1 MGKSRTL
8 RIDLASAQPVYEQ
21 IVSGL
26 RALLVSGAFEPGEQ
40 LPTVRQL
47 AIDLG
52 IHHNTVAEAYR
63 VLAEEGWLDLRR
75 RRGALVL
82 ERRDPKATPEAK
94 QDFRKRLEELIAK
107 AITNGVP
114 RSAIADRMA
123 EIVKKLGQGDTR

>member
-1 MGKSRTL
+1 MKNSRTL

-26 RALLVSGAFEPGEQ
+26 RALLVSGEFESGEQ
-40 LPTVRQL
+40 FPTVRQL

-52 IHHNTVAEAYR
+52 VHHNTVAEAYR

-75 RRGALVL
+75 RRGAMVL
-82 ERRDPKATPEAK
+82 DRHGPKATPEAK
-94 QDFRKRLEELIAK
+94 QNFRKHLEELIAK

-123 EIVKKLGQGDTR
+123 EIARKLGQGDTR

>member
-1 MGKSRTL
+1 MKNSRTL

-26 RALLVSGAFEPGEQ
+26 RALLVSGEFELGEQ

-75 RRGALVL
+75 RRGAVVL
-82 ERRDPKATPEAK
+82 DRRDPKATPEAK

-123 EIVKKLGQGDTR
+123 EMARKLGQGGTR

>member
-1 MGKSRTL
+1 MKRPRTL
-8 RIDLASAQPVYEQ
+8 RIELASAQPVYEQ

-26 RALLVSGAFEPGEQ
+26 RALLVSGEFESGEQ

-52 IHHNTVAEAYR
+52 VHHNTVAEAYR

-75 RRGALVL
+75 RRGAVVL
-82 ERRDPKATPEAK
+82 DRRDPKATPEAK
-94 QDFRKRLEELIAK
+94 QDFRKHLEELIAK

-114 RSAIADRMA
+114 RSAIADRMVEMA
-123 EIVKKLGQGDTR
+123 RKLGQGGTR

>member
-1 MGKSRTL
+1 MRSSRTL

-26 RALLVSGAFEPGEQ
+26 RALLVSGEFEPGEQ

-63 VLAEEGWLDLRR
+63 ALAGEGWLDLRR
-75 RRGALVL
+75 RRGAVVL
-82 ERRDPKATPEAK
+82 DRRDPKATPEAK
-94 QDFRKRLEELIAK
+94 QDFRKHLEELIAK

-114 RSAIADRMA
+114 RSTIADRMVDMA
-123 EIVKKLGQGDTR
+123 KKLGPGGTR

>member
-1 MGKSRTL
+1 MRNSRTL

-26 RALLVSGAFEPGEQ
+26 RALLVSSEFESGEQ

-75 RRGALVL
+75 RRGAVVL
-82 ERRDPKATPEAK
+82 DRRDPKATPEAK

-123 EIVKKLGQGDTR
+123 EMARKLGQGGTR

>member
-1 MGKSRTL
+1 MRNPRAL
-8 RIDLASAQPVYEQ
+8 RIDLASPQPVYEQ

-26 RALLVSGAFEPGEQ
+26 RALLVSGEFEPGEQ

-52 IHHNTVAEAYR
+52 IHHNTAAEAYR

-75 RRGALVL
+75 RRGAVVL
-82 ERRDPKATPEAK
+82 DRRDPKATPEAK
-94 QDFRKRLEELIAK
+94 QDFRKHLEELIAK

-123 EIVKKLGQGDTR
+123 DMAKKLGHGGTR

>member
-1 MGKSRTL
+1 MRNSRTL

-26 RALLVSGAFEPGEQ
+26 RALLVSGEFESGEQ

-52 IHHNTVAEAYR
+52 VHHNTVAEAYR

-75 RRGALVL
+75 RRGAVVL
-82 ERRDPKATPEAK
+82 DRRDPKATPEAK
-94 QDFRKRLEELIAK
+94 QDFRKHLEELIAK
-107 AITNGVP
+107 AITSGVP

-123 EIVKKLGQGDTR
+123 EIAKKLGQGATR

>member
-1 MGKSRTL
+1 MKNPRTL
-8 RIDLASAQPVYEQ
+8 RIDLASAQPVYAQ

-26 RALLVSGAFEPGEQ
+26 RALLVAGEFESGER
-40 LPTVRQL
+40 LPTVRHL

-52 IHHNTVAEAYR
+52 VHHNTVAEAYR

-75 RRGALVL
+75 RRGAMVL
-82 ERRDPKATPEAK
+82 DRRDPKATPEAK

-123 EIVKKLGQGDTR
+123 EIARKLGQGGTR

>member
-1 MGKSRTL
+1 MKNPRTL

-26 RALLVSGAFEPGEQ
+26 RALLVSGEFESGEQ

-52 IHHNTVAEAYR
+52 VHHNTVAEAYR

-75 RRGALVL
+75 LRGAVVL
-82 ERRDPKATPEAK
+82 DRRDPKATPAAK
-94 QDFRKRLEELIAK
+94 QNFRKHLEELIAK
-107 AITNGVP
+107 AITNGIS

-123 EIVKKLGQGDTR
+123 EMARKLGHRGTR

>member
-1 MGKSRTL
+1 MRSSRTL

-26 RALLVSGAFEPGEQ
+26 RALLVSGAFESGEQ

-52 IHHNTVAEAYR
+52 VHHNTVAEAYR

-75 RRGALVL
+75 RRGAVVL
-82 ERRDPKATPEAK
+82 DRRDPKATPEAK
-94 QDFRKRLEELIAK
+94 HDFRKHLEELIAK

-114 RSAIADRMA
+114 RSVVAARMA
-123 EIVKKLGQGDTR
+123 ELAKKLSNGGKA

>member
-1 MGKSRTL
+1 MRHSRTL
-8 RIDLASAQPVYEQ
+8 RIDLASGQPVYEQ

-26 RALLVSGAFEPGEQ
+26 RALLVSGEFESGEQ

-75 RRGALVL
+75 RRGAVVL
-82 ERRDPKATPEAK
+82 DRRGPKATPEAK

-114 RSAIADRMA
+114 RSVVAAHMA
-123 EIVKKLGQGDTR
+123 ELAKKLGNGGKA

>member
-1 MGKSRTL
+1 MRSSRTL

-26 RALLVSGAFEPGEQ
+26 RALLGSGEFRPGEQ

-75 RRGALVL
+75 RRGAVVL
-82 ERRDPKATPEAK
+82 DRRDAKATPEAK
-94 QDFRKRLEELIAK
+94 QDFRKRLEELVAK

-123 EIVKKLGQGDTR
+123 EMARKLGQGGRR

>member
-1 MGKSRTL
+1 MRSSRTL
-8 RIDLASAQPVYEQ
+8 RIDLASGQPVYEQ

-26 RALLVSGAFEPGEQ
+26 RALLVSGEFKSGEQ

-75 RRGALVL
+75 RRGAMVL
-82 ERRDPKATPEAK
+82 NRRDPKATPEAK
-94 QDFRKRLEELIAK
+94 QDFRKHLEELIAK

-123 EIVKKLGQGDTR
+123 DMAKKLGQGGTR

>member
-1 MGKSRTL
+1 MRKPRTV

-21 IVSGL
+21 IVNGL
-26 RALLVSGAFEPGEQ
+26 RALLVSGEFSSGEQ

-52 IHHNTVAEAYR
+52 VHHNTVAEAYR

-94 QDFRKRLEELIAK
+94 QDFRKHLEELVAK

-123 EIVKKLGQGDTR
+123 DLARKLGNGGKE

>member
-1 MGKSRTL
+1 MKKPRML
-8 RIDLASAQPVYEQ
+8 RVDLASTQPVYEQ

-26 RALLVSGAFEPGEQ
+26 RALLVSGAFESGEQ

-52 IHHNTVAEAYR
+52 VHHNTVAEAYR

-75 RRGALVL
+75 RRGAMVL
-82 ERRDPKATPEAK
+82 DRRDPKATPEAR

-114 RSAIADRMA
+114 RPVVAARMVELA
-123 EIVKKLGQGDTR
+123 KKLSNGGKA

>member
-1 MGKSRTL
+1 MKNPRTL

-26 RALLVSGAFEPGEQ
+26 RALLVSGEFECGEQ

-52 IHHNTVAEAYR
+52 VHHNTVAEAYR

-75 RRGALVL
+75 RRGAVVL
-82 ERRDPKATPEAK
+82 DRRDPKATPEAK
-94 QDFRKRLEELIAK
+94 QDFRKHLEELIAK

-114 RSAIADRMA
+114 RSAIAGRMA
-123 EIVKKLGQGDTR
+123 ELARKLDHGGTR

>member
-1 MGKSRTL
+1 MRSSRTL

-26 RALLVSGAFEPGEQ
+26 RALLVSGEFRPGEQ

-75 RRGALVL
+75 RRGAMVL
-82 ERRDPKATPEAK
+82 DRQDPKATPAAK
-94 QDFRKRLEELIAK
+94 QDFRKHLEELIAK

-123 EIVKKLGQGDTR
+123 EMARKLGQGGRR

>member
-1 MGKSRTL
+1 MANPRTL

-26 RALLVSGAFEPGEQ
+26 RTLLVSGTFEAGEQ

-47 AIDLG
+47 AVDLG
-52 IHHNTVAEAYR
+52 VHHNTVAEAYR

-75 RRGALVL
+75 RRGAVVL
-82 ERRDPKATPEAK
+82 NRRDPKATPEAK
-94 QDFRKRLEELIAK
+94 QDFRKQLEELIAK

-114 RSAIADRMA
+114 RSTIADRMA
-123 EIVKKLGQGDTR
+123 DLAKKLANGGKE